1 MRFYSNNCNISVKDL
16 LINKPTRIFNGAY
29 AVAKSLGAIL
39 IRQKLLLLPYIQH
52 DTMVR
57 NRTLFTRVEDNIM

>member
-1 MRFYSNNCNISVKDL
+1 MRLYSNNCNISEKDL
-16 LINKPTRIFNGAY
+16 PINKPTPIFNGAY